1 MWPRLSATHLATRQ
15 CPTPHPH
22 VSCLPVSR
30 PVPLLALGGPSQ
42 AWQLTAP
49 PDVVFPPL
57 LQLAPGLA
65 GAVQSVGR
73 PSAADLA
80 ATSAQPVG
88 TTGGVPES
96 LVPTTGDTSA
106 AAGQTK
112 PRMLPPLPGPQQP
125 CQNLL

>member
-1 MWPRLSATHLATRQ
+1 MPMPPSAST
-15 CPTPHPH
+15 C
-22 VSCLPVSR
+22 VLPAREPSGSS
-30 PVPLLALGGPSQ
+30 LLALGEPSQ